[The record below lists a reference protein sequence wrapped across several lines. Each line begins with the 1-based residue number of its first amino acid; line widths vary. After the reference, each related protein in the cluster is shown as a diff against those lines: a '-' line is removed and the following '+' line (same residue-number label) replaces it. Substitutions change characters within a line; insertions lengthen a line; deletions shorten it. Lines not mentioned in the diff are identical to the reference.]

1 MDEEGTAPQARRAPT
16 SGGGDESTM
25 FIFHAGYPGDV
36 TGDVPIPS
44 TTLPPG
50 SDVDMVDEDNDAAA
64 SAQQDADAA
73 MNMPVRK
80 KIRLS
85 FMPDETCGS
94 GNSTDDEKDMQQQLQ
109 LRLFGLLRTG
119 ESKHFAALFTQQ
131 PAKTRHTLLSVKD
144 EIGFTLLMNAVKY
157 SNLDACRLLVAHH
170 VDVNELNDK
179 KCSALFLAAQKGMV
193 PITECLLDGG
203 ASSEYRSAALVPAA
217 HFGHIDVVN
226 LLLARG
232 ADANYAN
239 QKGTTPLMRAAQ
251 EGQAAVVSA
260 LLGKDADSNAANMEG
275 MTALMLASQRGHA
288 DIAEIL
294 ISAGALVDKQTVRHS
309 STALLLAA
317 KRGHAGA
324 ITMLLTAG
332 ADMFLKDERDKTA
345 LDNPARRGNDEL
357 IRILTIEL
365 APRRVPHL
373 VPGSLELPSS
383 PDVYM
388 AFGGGTSVASTT
400 TSSTTLTPNQSYLV
414 RSFTL
419 PKPLFRL
426 IVHFLPLCRMWTIQ
440 LRNLTHHL
448 HVDPSHVV
456 HKGIHIMDEVLYDVK
471 RDLPHLDAVTGV
483 GQLVL
488 LRDSPTYQQVL
499 TTWLHAAGDVPVPAG
514 LLDDLRQHGDLQ
526 GVLLRYPDVD
536 AIEFG
541 VPVAS
546 KVLATLQ
553 WLLVWDEERRRHS

>member
-1 MDEEGTAPQARRAPT
+1 MDEEGTALQARRAPT

-25 FIFHAGYPGDV
+25 FIFHAGHPGDV

-144 EIGFTLLMNAVKY
+144 EIGFTLLMSAVKY

-345 LDNPARRGNDEL
+345 LDNAARRGNDEL

-365 APRRVPHL
+365 APRRVPPL

-400 TSSTTLTPNQSYLV
+400 TTTLTPNQSYLV

>member
-1 MDEEGTAPQARRAPT
+1 MDEEGTALQARRAPT

-25 FIFHAGYPGDV
+25 FIFHAGHPGDV

-144 EIGFTLLMNAVKY
+144 EIGFTLLMSAVKY

-294 ISAGALVDKQTVRHS
+294 ISAGALVDKQTVR

-345 LDNPARRGNDEL
+345 LDTAPRRGNDEL

-365 APRRVPHL
+365 APRRVPPL

-400 TSSTTLTPNQSYLV
+400 TTTLTPNQSYLV

-471 RDLPHLDAVTGV
+471 RDLPHLDAVVCTGV

>member
-1 MDEEGTAPQARRAPT
+1 
-16 SGGGDESTM
+16 M
-25 FIFHAGYPGDV
+25 FIFHAGHPGDV

-144 EIGFTLLMNAVKY
+144 EIGFTLLMSAVKY

-294 ISAGALVDKQTVRHS
+294 ISAGALVDKQTRQG

-345 LDNPARRGNDEL
+345 LDNAARRGNDEL
-357 IRILTIEL
+357 IRILTIE
-365 APRRVPHL
+365 
-373 VPGSLELPSS
+373 
-383 PDVYM
+383 
-388 AFGGGTSVASTT
+388 
-400 TSSTTLTPNQSYLV
+400 
-414 RSFTL
+414 
-419 PKPLFRL
+419 PLFRL

>member
-1 MDEEGTAPQARRAPT
+1 MDEEGTALQARRAPT

-25 FIFHAGYPGDV
+25 FIFHAGHPGDV

-131 PAKTRHTLLSVKD
+131 PAKTRHTLLS
-144 EIGFTLLMNAVKY
+144 Y

-294 ISAGALVDKQTVRHS
+294 ISAGALVDKQTRQG

-345 LDNPARRGNDEL
+345 LDNAARRGNDEL
-357 IRILTIEL
+357 IRILTIE
-365 APRRVPHL
+365 
-373 VPGSLELPSS
+373 
-383 PDVYM
+383 
-388 AFGGGTSVASTT
+388 
-400 TSSTTLTPNQSYLV
+400 
-414 RSFTL
+414 
-419 PKPLFRL
+419 
-426 IVHFLPLCRMWTIQ
+426 
-440 LRNLTHHL
+440 
-448 HVDPSHVV
+448 
-456 HKGIHIMDEVLYDVK
+456 
-471 RDLPHLDAVTGV
+471 
-483 GQLVL
+483 
-488 LRDSPTYQQVL
+488 
-499 TTWLHAAGDVPVPAG
+499 
-514 LLDDLRQHGDLQ
+514 
-526 GVLLRYPDVD
+526 
-536 AIEFG
+536 
-541 VPVAS
+541 
-546 KVLATLQ
+546 
-553 WLLVWDEERRRHS
+553 

>member
-1 MDEEGTAPQARRAPT
+1 MDEEGTALQARRAPT

-25 FIFHAGYPGDV
+25 FIFHAGHPGDV

-144 EIGFTLLMNAVKY
+144 EIGFTLLMSAVKY

-294 ISAGALVDKQTVRHS
+294 ISAGALVDKQTVR

-345 LDNPARRGNDEL
+345 LDNAARRGNDEL

-383 PDVYM
+383 PDV
-388 AFGGGTSVASTT
+388 
-400 TSSTTLTPNQSYLV
+400 
-414 RSFTL
+414 
-419 PKPLFRL
+419 
-426 IVHFLPLCRMWTIQ
+426 
-440 LRNLTHHL
+440 
-448 HVDPSHVV
+448 HVV

-471 RDLPHLDAVTGV
+471 RDLPHLDAVVCTGV

>member
-1 MDEEGTAPQARRAPT
+1 
-16 SGGGDESTM
+16 M
-25 FIFHAGYPGDV
+25 FIFHAGHPGDV

-144 EIGFTLLMNAVKY
+144 EIGFTLLMSAVKY

-294 ISAGALVDKQTVRHS
+294 ISAGALVDKQTRQG

-345 LDNPARRGNDEL
+345 LDNAARRGNDEL
-357 IRILTIEL
+357 IRILTIE
-365 APRRVPHL
+365 
-373 VPGSLELPSS
+373 
-383 PDVYM
+383 
-388 AFGGGTSVASTT
+388 
-400 TSSTTLTPNQSYLV
+400 
-414 RSFTL
+414 
-419 PKPLFRL
+419 
-426 IVHFLPLCRMWTIQ
+426 
-440 LRNLTHHL
+440 
-448 HVDPSHVV
+448 
-456 HKGIHIMDEVLYDVK
+456 
-471 RDLPHLDAVTGV
+471 
-483 GQLVL
+483 
-488 LRDSPTYQQVL
+488 
-499 TTWLHAAGDVPVPAG
+499 
-514 LLDDLRQHGDLQ
+514 
-526 GVLLRYPDVD
+526 
-536 AIEFG
+536 
-541 VPVAS
+541 
-546 KVLATLQ
+546 
-553 WLLVWDEERRRHS
+553 